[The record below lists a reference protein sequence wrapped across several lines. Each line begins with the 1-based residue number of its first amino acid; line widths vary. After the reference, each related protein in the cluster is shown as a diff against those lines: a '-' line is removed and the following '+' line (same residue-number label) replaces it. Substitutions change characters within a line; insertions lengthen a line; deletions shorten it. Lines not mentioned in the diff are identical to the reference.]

1 MRLLIADDDASL
13 RTALRLVL
21 EDAGHDV
28 VEAASASDARSIIDQ
43 SAVDLVLVDAGMD
56 DGGVQLWD
64 ELESKTDYRGRA
76 MLLTGDLRAVGI
88 LVEHERVMGKP
99 FDFDS
104 LLNHIEGIGP
114 RA

>member
-1 MRLLIADDDASL
+1 MRLLIVDDDPSL
-13 RTALRLVL
+13 RTAMRLVF

-28 VEAASASDARSIIDQ
+28 LEAECARDARSLMNG
-43 SAVDLVLVDAGMD
+43 SPVDLVLVDAGMY
-56 DGGVQLWD
+56 DGGVQLWG
-64 ELESKTDYRGRA
+64 ELESNEDYLGRA
-76 MLLTGDLRAVGI
+76 MLLSGDIGSLGV

-104 LLNHIEGIGP
+104 LLNFIEGVGP